1 MKTVNAVAWVALLV
15 FTWLTLR
22 HVHDSVFLEDQV
34 DQLQNFEALLRLEP
48 YALLGPAMSDTR
60 PTAHALGP
68 TGAILLGLPVMFGL
82 GIDGI
87 HFVTSL
93 LIAVATGI
101 AFMTLLRIDPRFGW
115 LWFWI
120 FSATWIVWWN
130 AGLLWVNTLLLPAG
144 LLLLALGVSCL
155 WRPTPFKLVLLVL
168 VAVLAVH
175 VHLVAIVAAP
185 VVAIVTAATGREALH
200 HPWSRRQIF
209 AIALLALVAC
219 GPYLVA
225 EALTG
230 FQNSRAMVAHLQQTA
245 EAQPLAVATAMQTLL
260 ITADPTRAFASIGVS
275 NNAVLATTGVLATFV
290 VVALYRRLHQQRSSP
305 SREASTIGSDAGGA
319 SRRPFTT
326 RDANRVLLWLTL
338 TAIAAIIGQAAFF
351 VLMRRPL
358 AGYQYVTLLAPFYAV
373 VPAAFLRLALARP
386 LEWRGAVSLVAYAC
400 VVFLVWTGPARAD
413 RSMAPAMWSY
423 RNIVRAIDDL
433 CGDGG
438 ADTAEGPGF
447 AEVLNP
453 KYDGVLQYLMKRRF
467 SSCRYEPGAALLIAA
482 NRDAHFEDWYVVGG
496 KRYRRD
502 TVRFPGIA
510 LYRRVPTAAT
520 GQ

>member
-1 MKTVNAVAWVALLV
+1 MKTVNALACVALLV
-15 FTWLTLR
+15 FAWLTLR

-34 DQLQNFEALLRLEP
+34 DQLQNFESLLHVEP

-68 TGAILLGLPVMFGL
+68 AGAILFGLPVMLGL

-87 HFVTSL
+87 HAITSL
-93 LIAVATGI
+93 LIAVATAV
-101 AFMTLLRIDPRFGW
+101 AFVTLVRIDDRFAW
-115 LWFWI
+115 LWLWI

-144 LLLLALGVSCL
+144 LLLVALSASCL
-155 WRPTPFKLVLLVL
+155 WRPTPFKLALLVL

-175 VHLVAIVAAP
+175 VHLVALVAAP
-185 VVAIVTAATGREALH
+185 LVAIVTAATGREAIR
-200 HPWSRRQIF
+200 HPWSRREMF
-209 AIALLALVAC
+209 AIGLLAIVAF
-219 GPYLVA
+219 GPYLAA

-230 FQNSRAMVAHLQQTA
+230 FQNSRAMIAHLQKTT

-260 ITADPTRAFASIGVS
+260 IATDPTRAFTSIGVS
-275 NNAVLATTGVLATFV
+275 DVVVLAISSALATFV
-290 VVALYRRLHQQRSSP
+290 VVTLYRRLRQRGSSAG
-305 SREASTIGSDAGGA
+305 REAGA
-319 SRRPFTT
+319 SR
-326 RDANRVLLWLTL
+326 VLWWLAL
-338 TAIAAIIGQAAFF
+338 TAIAAIIGQALFF
-351 VLMRRPL
+351 LLMRRPL

-373 VPAAFLRLALARP
+373 VPAAFLRLVLARP
-386 LEWRGAVSLVAYAC
+386 LESRGAVSLVAGAC
-400 VVFLVWTGPARAD
+400 VVFLVWTGPSRAD

-433 CGDGG
+433 CGDGA
-438 ADTAEGPGF
+438 ADIAEGPGF

-467 SSCRYEPGAALLIAA
+467 SSCRYESGAALLIAA
-482 NRDAHFEDWYVVGG
+482 NRQGHYEDWYVVGN

-510 LYRRVPTAAT
+510 LYRLVSEPSTP
-520 GQ
+520 